1 MKVDLIPECY
11 RNFMAKP
18 DETLFDHT
26 MSLLE
31 CLEKFKIH
39 LTDDEFEL
47 LRYCCIYHD
56 IGKMNSFFQ
65 ERVSSEIKLKFD
77 PTKEIGH
84 NILSFLFV
92 FNNTADISINKDYLN
107 LLFNIILNHH
117 HHVNNISELDRKDN
131 LGIINY
137 KNTFE
142 VQECKMPSK
151 RQKGKLM
158 QLLYKP
164 TIRQAV
170 LKGFF
175 HKCDYSAS
183 AHSEAEIKNDG
194 LINRLNSKGYEWND
208 MQKFAMDNFCN
219 NIIIIGSTGMGK
231 TEASLLWQGEGKAF
245 YVLPVRTAINAMYK
259 RIIED
264 FYTNDY
270 TKQVGL
276 LHSDMKNIYLKDESL
291 KDETLEN
298 IDSFWEYYEL
308 TRNRALPLTIC
319 TPDQIFRFVFKYPGY
334 EADLATFSYSRII
347 IDEIQAYSPELL
359 AVLIYGLQLINKAG
373 GKFAITTATFPP
385 IIREWLDY
393 EKDENGNRI
402 ENKINLAEQQ
412 FHKKQVRH
420 KVRIID
426 DYINAEEIVDFYK
439 INIDLQSLKILV
451 VVNTVTSAQN
461 LYLHISKQ
469 IGKENVKLL
478 HSKFTVED
486 RKNLEYEIIEDGKY
500 ENNKHI
506 IWIATQ
512 VVEASLDLDFDFLF
526 TEFAELSSLFQ
537 RMGRCNRKGLKHISA
552 PNIYVYEKI
561 AGGLLCRDK
570 AGYGTEKKGFI
581 YYSLYELGK
590 EALHKWKLQ
599 TSSSEMSEEDKI
611 CMINEFYNRE
621 KICEIE
627 KNSSY
632 SSYIK
637 DYYDRYDRLIEIS
650 GMDIQDSEMQ
660 DSFRT
665 IVSIN
670 AVPYDVYMDNFNF
683 ISSIENGILAK
694 RTEIRESNDKAAR
707 EKLKTDVLKL
717 KDEIINFTLSV
728 EPRKA
733 DLNQYILDKWE
744 KVYITR
750 DSYRYNN
757 EIGLHKSDNGNC
769 EAMFW

>member
-1 MKVDLIPECY
+1 
-11 RNFMAKP
+11 MAKP

-26 MSLLE
+26 KSLLE
-31 CLEKFKIH
+31 CLDEFKIH

-92 FNNTADISINKDYLN
+92 FNNTADIPINKDYLN

-117 HHVNNISELDRKDN
+117 HYVNNISELDRKDN

-137 KNTFE
+137 KNTFGN
-142 VQECKMPSK
+142 QECLTPNRRKKST
-151 RQKGKLM
+151 LE
-158 QLLYKP
+158 QLLHKP

-183 AHSEAEIKNDG
+183 AHSKAEIKNDG

-208 MQKFAMDNFCN
+208 MQKFAMGNFGN
-219 NIIIIGSTGMGK
+219 NIIIVASTGMGK

-245 YVLPVRTAINAMYK
+245 YVLPVRTAINAMYN

-264 FYTNDY
+264 FYANDY

-276 LHSDMKNIYLKDESL
+276 LHSDTKNIYLKDEEVES
-291 KDETLEN
+291 

-412 FHKKQVRH
+412 FLKKQVRH
-420 KVRIID
+420 KVRLID
-426 DYINAEEIVDFYK
+426 DYINAEEIVDFYNK
-439 INIDLQSLKILV
+439 NIDLHSLKILV

-461 LYLHISKQ
+461 LYLHLSKQ

-537 RMGRCNRKGLKHISA
+537 RMGRCNRKGLKCIRV

-590 EALHKWKLQ
+590 AALHKWKLQ

-637 DYYDRYDRLIEIS
+637 DYYDRYDRLTEIS

-670 AVPYDVYMDNFNF
+670 AVPYDVYMNNFDL
-683 ISSIENGILAK
+683 ISSIENEILAK
-694 RTEIRESNDKAAR
+694 RAEIRESNDKAAR

-728 EPRKA
+728 EPYKA
-733 DLNQYILDKWE
+733 DLKQYILDKWE

-750 DSYRYNN
+750 NSYRYNS
-757 EIGLHKSDNGNC
+757 EIGLHKSGNGNC

>member
-1 MKVDLIPECY
+1 
-11 RNFMAKP
+11 MAKP

-26 MSLLE
+26 KSLLE
-31 CLEKFKIH
+31 CLDEFKIH

-65 ERVSSEIKLKFD
+65 ERVSSETKLKFD
-77 PTKEIGH
+77 STKEIGH

-92 FNNTADISINKDYLN
+92 FNNTTDIPVNKDYLN

-117 HHVNNISELDRKDN
+117 HYVNNISELDRKDN

-137 KNTFE
+137 KNTFGN
-142 VQECKMPSK
+142 QECLTPNRRKKST
-151 RQKGKLM
+151 LE
-158 QLLYKP
+158 QLLHKP

-183 AHSEAEIKNDG
+183 AHSKAEIKNDG

-208 MQKFAMDNFCN
+208 MQKFAMGNFGN
-219 NIIIIGSTGMGK
+219 NIIIVASTGMGK

-245 YVLPVRTAINAMYK
+245 YVLPVRTAINAMYN

-264 FYTNDY
+264 FYANDY

-276 LHSDMKNIYLKDESL
+276 LHSDTKNIYLKDEEVES
-291 KDETLEN
+291 

-412 FHKKQVRH
+412 FLKKQVRH
-420 KVRIID
+420 KVRLID
-426 DYINAEEIVDFYK
+426 DYINAEEIVDFYNK
-439 INIDLQSLKILV
+439 NIDLHNLKILV

-461 LYLHISKQ
+461 LYLHLSKQ

-537 RMGRCNRKGLKHISA
+537 RMGRCNRKGLKCIRV

-590 EALHKWKLQ
+590 AALHKWKLQ

-637 DYYDRYDRLIEIS
+637 DYYDRYDRLTEIS

-670 AVPYDVYMDNFNF
+670 AVPYDVYMNNFDL
-683 ISSIENGILAK
+683 ISSIENEILAK
-694 RTEIRESNDKAAR
+694 RAEIRESNDKAAR

-728 EPRKA
+728 EPYKA
-733 DLNQYILDKWE
+733 DLKQYILDKWE

-750 DSYRYNN
+750 NSYRYNS
-757 EIGLHKSDNGNC
+757 EIGLHKSGNGNC

>member
-31 CLEKFKIH
+31 CLDEFKIH

-92 FNNTADISINKDYLN
+92 FNNTADIPINKDYLN

-117 HHVNNISELDRKDN
+117 HYVNNISELDRKDN

-137 KNTFE
+137 KNTFGN
-142 VQECKMPSK
+142 QECLTPNRRKKST
-151 RQKGKLM
+151 LE
-158 QLLYKP
+158 QLLHKP

-183 AHSEAEIKNDG
+183 AHSKAEIKNDG
-194 LINRLNSKGYEWND
+194 LINRLNNKGYEWND
-208 MQKFAMDNFCN
+208 MQKFAMSNFGN
-219 NIIIIGSTGMGK
+219 NIIIVGSTGMGK

-264 FYTNDY
+264 FYANDY

-276 LHSDMKNIYLKDESL
+276 LHSDTKNIYLKDEEVES
-291 KDETLEN
+291 

-412 FHKKQVRH
+412 FLKKQVRH
-420 KVRIID
+420 KVRLID
-426 DYINAEEIVDFYK
+426 DYINAEEIVDFYNK
-439 INIDLQSLKILV
+439 NIDLHSLKILV

-461 LYLHISKQ
+461 LYLHLSKQ

-537 RMGRCNRKGLKHISA
+537 RMGRCNRKGLKCIRV

-590 EALHKWKLQ
+590 AALHKWKLQ

-637 DYYDRYDRLIEIS
+637 DYYDRYDRLTEIS

-670 AVPYDVYMDNFNF
+670 AVPYDVYMNNFDL
-683 ISSIENGILAK
+683 ISSIENEILAK
-694 RTEIRESNDKAAR
+694 RAEIRKSNDKAAR

-728 EPRKA
+728 EPYKA
-733 DLNQYILDKWE
+733 DLKQYILDKWE

-750 DSYRYNN
+750 DSYRYNS

>member
-1 MKVDLIPECY
+1 
-11 RNFMAKP
+11 MAKP
-18 DETLFDHT
+18 DETLYDHT

-31 CLEKFKIH
+31 CLDEFKIH

-65 ERVSSEIKLKFD
+65 ERVSSDIKLKFD

-92 FNNTADISINKDYLN
+92 FNNTKDIQINQNYLN

-117 HHVNNISELDRKDN
+117 YYVNNIFELDRKGD
-131 LGIINY
+131 LAIINY
-137 KNTFE
+137 KSIFGN
-142 VQECKMPSK
+142 QECVLPQKDEK
-151 RQKGKLM
+151 RKLKR
-158 QLLYKP
+158 LLKKP

-175 HKCDYSAS
+175 HKCDFAAS
-183 AHSEAEIKNDG
+183 SHSKAEIKNDG
-194 LINRLNSKGYEWND
+194 LIKRLDSKGYEWND
-208 MQKFAMDNFCN
+208 MQKFARDNFNN
-219 NIIIIGSTGMGK
+219 NIIIVGSTGMGK

-245 YVLPVRTAINAMYK
+245 YVLPVKTAINAMYK

-264 FYTNDY
+264 FYANDY
-270 TKQVGL
+270 IKQVGL
-276 LHSDMKNIYLKDESL
+276 LHSDTKNIYIKDEMAE
-291 KDETLEN
+291 D

-334 EADLATFSYSRII
+334 EADLATFSYSRMI

-412 FHKKQVRH
+412 FLNKQVRH
-420 KVRIID
+420 KVRLID
-426 DYINAEEIVDFYK
+426 DYINAEEIVDFYNK
-439 INIDLQSLKILV
+439 NIDLKSLKILV
-451 VVNTVTSAQN
+451 VVNTVASVQN
-461 LYLHISKQ
+461 LYLHISKH

-486 RKNLEYEIIEDGKY
+486 RKKLEYEIIEDGKY

-537 RMGRCNRKGLKHISA
+537 RMGRCNRKGLKCICV
-552 PNIYVYEKI
+552 PNIYIYEKI
-561 AGGLLCRDK
+561 DRGLLRRDRV
-570 AGYGTEKKGFI
+570 GYGTKKRGFI

-590 EALHKWKLQ
+590 AALHKWKLQ

-637 DYYDRYDRLIEIS
+637 DYYDRYDRLTEIS
-650 GMDIQDSEMQ
+650 GMDIQEREMQ

-670 AVPYDVYMDNFNF
+670 AVPYDVYMEKFDF
-683 ISSIENGILAK
+683 ISSIENKILAK
-694 RTEIRESNDKAAR
+694 RAEIRESKDKAAR

-728 EPRKA
+728 KPSKA

-744 KVYITR
+744 KVYITM
-750 DSYRYNN
+750 DSYRYNS
-757 EIGLHKSDNGNC
+757 EIGLHKLDNLNC
-769 EAMFW
+769 ETLFCYNKKLQE

>member
-1 MKVDLIPECY
+1 
-11 RNFMAKP
+11 MAKP

-26 MSLLE
+26 KSLLE
-31 CLEKFKIH
+31 CLDEFKIH

-47 LRYCCIYHD
+47 LRCCCIYHD

-65 ERVSSEIKLKFD
+65 ERVSNENKLKFD
-77 PTKEIGH
+77 STKEIGH
-84 NILSFLFV
+84 NILSFLYV
-92 FNNTADISINKDYLN
+92 LNNTADIKINKDYLN

-117 HHVNNISELDRKDN
+117 HYVNNISELDRKDN

-142 VQECKMPSK
+142 VQECIMPSK

-175 HKCDYSAS
+175 HKCDYAAS
-183 AHSEAEIKNDG
+183 AHSKAEIGNDG

-208 MQKFAMDNFCN
+208 MQKFAMANFCN

-264 FYTNDY
+264 FYANDY

-276 LHSDMKNIYLKDESL
+276 LHSDTKNIYLKDESL
-291 KDETLEN
+291 KDESLEN

-402 ENKINLAEQQ
+402 EHKINLAEQQ
-412 FHKKQVRH
+412 FLKKQVRH
-420 KVRIID
+420 KVRLID
-426 DYINAEEIVDFYK
+426 DYIKAEEIVDFYSK
-439 INIDLQSLKILV
+439 NIDLQSLKILV

-486 RKNLEYEIIEDGKY
+486 RKKLEYEIIEDGKY

-537 RMGRCNRKGLKHISA
+537 RMGRCNRKGLKYISV

-590 EALHKWKLQ
+590 AALHKWKLQ

-637 DYYDRYDRLIEIS
+637 DYYDRYDRLTEIS

-670 AVPYDVYMDNFNF
+670 AVPYDVYMNNFDF
-683 ISSIENGILAK
+683 ISSIENEILAK
-694 RTEIRESNDKAAR
+694 RAEIRESNDKAAR
-707 EKLKTDVLKL
+707 EKLKTDLLKL

-733 DLNQYILDKWE
+733 DLKQYILDKWE

-750 DSYRYNN
+750 DSYKYNS
-757 EIGLHKSDNGNC
+757 EIGLHKSDNRNC

>member
-1 MKVDLIPECY
+1 
-11 RNFMAKP
+11 
-18 DETLFDHT
+18 
-26 MSLLE
+26 
-31 CLEKFKIH
+31 
-39 LTDDEFEL
+39 
-47 LRYCCIYHD
+47 
-56 IGKMNSFFQ
+56 
-65 ERVSSEIKLKFD
+65 
-77 PTKEIGH
+77 
-84 NILSFLFV
+84 
-92 FNNTADISINKDYLN
+92 
-107 LLFNIILNHH
+107 
-117 HHVNNISELDRKDN
+117 
-131 LGIINY
+131 
-137 KNTFE
+137 
-142 VQECKMPSK
+142 
-151 RQKGKLM
+151 
-158 QLLYKP
+158 
-164 TIRQAV
+164 
-170 LKGFF
+170 
-175 HKCDYSAS
+175 
-183 AHSEAEIKNDG
+183 
-194 LINRLNSKGYEWND
+194 
-208 MQKFAMDNFCN
+208 
-219 NIIIIGSTGMGK
+219 
-231 TEASLLWQGEGKAF
+231 
-245 YVLPVRTAINAMYK
+245 MYN

-264 FYTNDY
+264 FYANDY

-276 LHSDMKNIYLKDESL
+276 LHSDTKNIYLKDEEVES
-291 KDETLEN
+291 

-412 FHKKQVRH
+412 FLKKQVRH
-420 KVRIID
+420 KVRLID
-426 DYINAEEIVDFYK
+426 DYINAEEIVDFYNK
-439 INIDLQSLKILV
+439 NIDLHSLKILA

-537 RMGRCNRKGLKHISA
+537 RMGRCNRKGLKCIRV

-590 EALHKWKLQ
+590 AALHKWKLQ

-650 GMDIQDSEMQ
+650 GIDIQDSEMQ

-670 AVPYDVYMDNFNF
+670 AVPYDVYMDNFDF
-683 ISSIENGILAK
+683 ISSIENEILAK

-733 DLNQYILDKWE
+733 DLQQYILDKWE

-750 DSYRYNN
+750 DSYRYNS